1 MIHVSQITQ
10 QQDGT
15 AIDSIEFLLD
25 SLGPEK
31 KSQNPGWASTW
42 LGKAKDGNSFASVT
56 FSFKK
61 QNPEQWVGK
70 RILVTA
76 GKDRDGKPSGIK
88 TKANGQYMNLHITDS
103 AKITIAGDSPP
114 DFSKPAA
121 TQTTAP
127 RQQAKVNI
135 SPEAYAKHLATE
147 WVTIYDWVAPI
158 FETRLKPE
166 QIKECVTG
174 IVIEM
179 RRGNVPI
186 INPYKDQW
194 REVEFKGEKLG
205 TWNGDRI
212 KGALIKVWQ
221 GAKVSEEVKEA
232 LNAASK
238 EPEYLPSVVFRF
250 LLSSEGIDDDDAVDA
265 ILLRSMKAIADMN
278 ENDYREVVSDP
289 KFADAVKQFVASK
302 PSSIDEEDSIEL

>member
-1 MIHVSQITQ
+1 MIHVSQIAQ

-15 AIDSIEFLLD
+15 FIDSIEFLLD

-31 KSQNPGWASTW
+31 KSNNPGWASTW
-42 LGKAKDGNSFASVT
+42 IGKAKDGNAFASVT

-70 RILVTA
+70 RIRVTA
-76 GKDRDGKPSGIK
+76 GQDKEGRPSGVK

-114 DFSKPAA
+114 DFSNNTPAA
-121 TQTTAP
+121 TQAP
-127 RQQAKVNI
+127 RQQAKATINA
-135 SPEAYAKHLATE
+135 ETYAKHLATE
-147 WVTIYDWVAPI
+147 WVTVYDWTAPI
-158 FETRLKPE
+158 FKTRLTKE
-166 QIKECVTG
+166 QVKECVTG

-179 RRGNVPI
+179 RRDNVQI

-205 TWNGDRI
+205 TWKGDRI
-212 KGALIKVWQ
+212 KSALIKVWQ

-250 LLSSEGIDDDDAVDA
+250 LLSSEGIDDDEAVETV
-265 ILLRSMKAIADMN
+265 LLRNFKALPDMT
-278 ENDYREVVSDP
+278 EDDYRQVCSDP
-289 KFADAVKQFVASK
+289 KFAEGVKLFVASK
-302 PSSIDEEDSIEL
+302 PSSIDEEDSIEM

>member
-10 QQDGT
+10 QQDGA

-31 KSQNPGWASTW
+31 KSQNAGWASTW

-61 QNPEQWVGK
+61 QNPESWVGK
-70 RILVTA
+70 RILVTT
-76 GKDRDGKPSGIK
+76 GKDRDGRPSGIK

-114 DFSKPAA
+114 DFNKPAA
-121 TQTTAP
+121 TAQPSAQ
-127 RQQAKVNI
+127 RQQVKNI
-135 SPEAYAKHLATE
+135 CPEAYAKHLATE
-147 WVTIYDWVAPI
+147 WVTVYDWTAPI

-186 INPYKDQW
+186 VNPYKDQW

-205 TWNGDRI
+205 TWKADRI

-221 GAKVSEEVKEA
+221 GAKVSDEVKEA

-238 EPEYLPSVVFRF
+238 EPEYLPSIVFRF
-250 LLSSEGIDDDDAVDA
+250 MLSSEGIDDDDAVDT
-265 ILLRSMKAIADMN
+265 ILLRDFKALTDMS
-278 ENDYREVVSDP
+278 EDDYRQVCSDP
-289 KFADAVKQFVASK
+289 KFAENVKVFVASK
-302 PSSIDEEDSIEL
+302 HSSIDEEDSIEL